1 MAALATIF
9 DYLREFA
16 PDLGKRIT
24 EAYQPLHK
32 PGDPLSPLLSKLRR
46 KALPAQALAIM
57 GTVKF
62 WKKGGR
68 AAKMVAECGCGK
80 TLMAIAAC
88 FVHAAGKRF
97 TAIAMC
103 PPHLP
108 KKWAREVF
116 MTLPNVRVFIVYDM
130 RNNGDVHKPHGMTEV
145 AYVNGKIVHKGLKVT
160 LSELRQ
166 MGPKGFK
173 KICPE
178 NSFFIM
184 SKEKGKL
191 GYFWK
196 HAFEVAE
203 SGPNNGSVIGI
214 DSGLPVETS
223 SGGNLTR
230 LSFDATSTTRR

>member
-9 DYLREFA
+9 DYLRVYA

-32 PGDPLSPLLSKLRR
+32 PEDPLSPLLSKLRR

-80 TLMAIAAC
+80 TLMAIASC

-145 AYVNGKIVHKGLKVT
+145 VYEKWQDRSPGPEGHAERVAQDGTERLRED
-160 LSELRQ
+160 LPRELFLHYEQ
-166 MGPKGFK
+166 GEGQ
-173 KICPE
+173 
-178 NSFFIM
+178 
-184 SKEKGKL
+184 
-191 GYFWK
+191 
-196 HAFEVAE
+196 A
-203 SGPNNGSVIGI
+203 
-214 DSGLPVETS
+214 
-223 SGGNLTR
+223 R
-230 LSFDATSTTRR
+230 LLLEARF

>member
-9 DYLREFA
+9 DYLRVYA

-32 PGDPLSPLLSKLRR
+32 PEDPLDPLLSKLRR

-62 WKKGGR
+62 WRKGGH

-80 TLMAIAAC
+80 TLMAIASC

-130 RNNGDVHKPHGMTEV
+130 RNNGD
-145 AYVNGKIVHKGLKVT
+145 I
-160 LSELRQ
+160 
-166 MGPKGFK
+166 
-173 KICPE
+173 
-178 NSFFIM
+178 
-184 SKEKGKL
+184 
-191 GYFWK
+191 
-196 HAFEVAE
+196 
-203 SGPNNGSVIGI
+203 
-214 DSGLPVETS
+214 
-223 SGGNLTR
+223 
-230 LSFDATSTTRR
+230 

>member
-9 DYLREFA
+9 DYLRVYA

-32 PGDPLSPLLSKLRR
+32 PEDPVSPLLAKLKR
-46 KALPAQALAIM
+46 KPLPAQALAIM

-62 WKKGGR
+62 WQKGGN
-68 AAKMVAECGCGK
+68 AAKMVAECGTGK
-80 TLMAIAAC
+80 TLMSIASC

-116 MTLPNVRVFIVYDM
+116 LTLPNVRVFIVYDM

-160 LSELRQ
+160 LSELRK
-166 MGPKGFK
+166 MGRKGFK
-173 KICPE
+173 KICPR
-178 NSFFIM
+178 
-184 SKEKGKL
+184 
-191 GYFWK
+191 
-196 HAFEVAE
+196 V
-203 SGPNNGSVIGI
+203 P
-214 DSGLPVETS
+214 S
-223 SGGNLTR
+223 SL
-230 LSFDATSTTRR
+230 

>member
-24 EAYQPLHK
+24 EAYQPLHR
-32 PGDPLSPLLSKLRR
+32 PEDPVSPLLAKLRR
-46 KALPAQALAIM
+46 KALPAQVLAIM

-62 WKKGGR
+62 WQKGGR

-97 TAIAMC
+97 IAIAMC

-130 RNNGDVHKPHGMTEV
+130 RNEGDVTKPHGLTEV
-145 AYVNGKIVHKGLKVT
+145 IYKNGKIVHKGLKIT

-166 MGPKGFK
+166 MGPKGFQEDL
-173 KICPE
+173 PRE
-178 NSFFIM
+178 FFLHY
-184 SKEKGKL
+184 EQG
-191 GYFWK
+191 
-196 HAFEVAE
+196 ERE
-203 SGPNNGSVIGI
+203 
-214 DSGLPVETS
+214 
-223 SGGNLTR
+223 TR
-230 LSFDATSTTRR
+230 LLLEACL

>member
-1 MAALATIF
+1 
-9 DYLREFA
+9 
-16 PDLGKRIT
+16 
-24 EAYQPLHK
+24 
-32 PGDPLSPLLSKLRR
+32 
-46 KALPAQALAIM
+46 M

-130 RNNGDVHKPHGMTEV
+130 RNNGDVHKPHGMTESNDKREV
-145 AYVNGKIVHKGLKVT
+145 L
-160 LSELRQ
+160 
-166 MGPKGFK
+166 
-173 KICPE
+173 CP
-178 NSFFIM
+178 
-184 SKEKGKL
+184 
-191 GYFWK
+191 
-196 HAFEVAE
+196 
-203 SGPNNGSVIGI
+203 
-214 DSGLPVETS
+214 
-223 SGGNLTR
+223 
-230 LSFDATSTTRR
+230 